1 MWSPASPTPILRPW
15 RIIQPGSRYRKSSP
29 WLRDSMIRIGTAG
42 WTIPRQHAEHF
53 PAHGSGL
60 ERYAA
65 RFNAAEINSTFYRSH
80 KPQTYA
86 RWIASVPADFR
97 FSVKMPKG
105 ITHERRLVDVAGL
118 LDRFADEIAALGAKL
133 GPVLIQLPPSFAFD
147 ARLTRAFLRQVRK
160 RIAGPIACE
169 PRHPTWFAAEPEQ
182 LLSKYHVARVAA
194 DPARVPDAALPG
206 GAASLAYFRL
216 HGSPRM
222 YYSEYDAGF
231 LETLTTAL
239 RASKA
244 EHAWCIFDNTVS
256 GAAAGNAVTIQQR
269 VGARAGS

>member
-1 MWSPASPTPILRPW
+1 
-15 RIIQPGSRYRKSSP
+15 
-29 WLRDSMIRIGTAG
+29 MIRIGTAG
-42 WTIPRQHAEHF
+42 WTIPRRHAAHF
-53 PAHGSGL
+53 PAQGRGL

-80 KPQTYA
+80 RPQTYA
-86 RWIASVPADFR
+86 RWVASVPENFR
-97 FSVKMPKG
+97 FAVKMPKA
-105 ITHERRLVDVAGL
+105 ITHERRLLDVADL
-118 LDRFADEIAALGAKL
+118 LDRFAEEIAALGAKL

-169 PRHPTWFAAEPEQ
+169 PRHPTWFAVEPEQ
-182 LLSKYHVARVAA
+182 LLNKYQVARVAS
-194 DPARVPDAALPG
+194 DPARVPEAAMPG

-231 LETLTTAL
+231 LDALTAAL
-239 RASKA
+239 RASTA
-244 EHAWCIFDNTVS
+244 EETWCIFDNTVS
-256 GAAAGNAVTIQQR
+256 GAAAGNALTVQR
-269 VGARAGS
+269 QLATFAGD